1 MSAEEL
7 KEFVAAMELVRQAN
21 ADVQRPRVK
30 FSYQKALWTKTKALL
45 IRTDRQ
51 STASA

>member
-21 ADVQRPRVK
+21 ADVRKPRST
-30 FSYQKALWTKTKALL
+30 FFHQKAFWTKTLP
-45 IRTDRQ
+45 IRADQQ
-51 STASA
+51 SAASA

>member
-21 ADVQRPRVK
+21 ADVRKPRST
-30 FSYQKALWTKTKALL
+30 FFYQKAFWTKTKTLP
-45 IRTDRQ
+45 IRADRQ
-51 STASA
+51 SAARA